1 SAGQVPGVM
10 NLREALR
17 AWLEHRKEVLV
28 RRSKFRLDKIA
39 RRLEV
44 LEGYLVAY
52 LNLDEVIRIIREE
65 DEPKPKLMKRFK
77 LTDNQAEAILNMRL
91 RSLRKLEEM
100 EIKGEHKTLSSEQK
114 ELKALVRSDARQW
127 ERVAEE
133 IKAVRATFGPKTDL
147 GRRRTSFSEAP
158 TIDFVPVEAMIEK
171 EPITVVC
178 SKKGWIRSMKGH
190 LGSDADIKY
199 KEGDG
204 PRLTI
209 HAETTDKILLFA
221 TDGRFYTLE
230 AAKLPGGR
238 GHGEPVRLMIDLDE
252 SRDVVAL
259 FVHQPGR
266 KLIVASH
273 EGNGFIV
280 PEDEVVAMRRAGKQ
294 VLNVGGTDEAVACAV
309 VQGDHVAVIGE
320 NRKLLIFPLKEVN
333 EMTRGKGVRLQRYKD
348 GGLGDIKTF
357 TLKQGLIAYDRSDR
371 MRTFDGLKDWVGA
384 RAQAGRLPPK
394 GFPVGHKF
402 GGTFGAA

>member
-1 SAGQVPGVM
+1 SMV
-10 NLREALR
+10 
-17 AWLEHRKEVLV
+17 
-28 RRSKFRLDKIA
+28 
-39 RRLEV
+39 
-44 LEGYLVAY
+44 
-52 LNLDEVIRIIREE
+52 
-65 DEPKPKLMKRFK
+65 
-77 LTDNQAEAILNMRL
+77 
-91 RSLRKLEEM
+91 
-100 EIKGEHKTLSSEQK
+100 
-114 ELKALVRSDARQW
+114 
-127 ERVAEE
+127 
-133 IKAVRATFGPKTDL
+133 
-147 GRRRTSFSEAP
+147 
-158 TIDFVPVEAMIEK
+158 EK

-190 LGSDADIKY
+190 LAADADIKF

-204 PRLTI
+204 PRFTL

-221 TDGRFYTLE
+221 TDGRFYTLD

-252 SRDVVAL
+252 SRDIVEL

-266 KLIVASH
+266 KLLVASH

-294 VLNVGGTDEAVACAV
+294 ILNVSGTDEAVACAV

-320 NRKLLIFPLKEVN
+320 NRKLVIFPLNEVN

-357 TLKQGLIAYDRSDR
+357 SLRQGLIAYDRSDR
-371 MRTFDGLKDWVGA
+371 ARTFDALKEWLGQ

-402 GGTFGAA
+402 GGGFGAA